1 MKQLT
6 LFGEEEK
13 TMKTI
18 WKYELYPTTRLEL
31 PKESKLLKIDIQYDK
46 PCLWF
51 LLDPSNE
58 KEYRMFVT
66 YGTGHD
72 VPDEPGQYVGT
83 FFMNG
88 GSLVFHVFET
98 TSESH
103 RV

>member
-1 MKQLT
+1 
-6 LFGEEEK
+6 
-13 TMKTI
+13 
-18 WKYELYPTTRLEL
+18 
-31 PKESKLLKIDIQYDK
+31 
-46 PCLWF
+46 
-51 LLDPSNE
+51 
-58 KEYRMFVT
+58 MFVT